1 VTPEPDLNAL
11 VEAGDRGALRTR
23 LLEMH
28 PADVADFVDELADD
42 QRLLVFSLLSN
53 PVAAEVLDEAR
64 EDTTEA
70 LVEGTEWSR
79 LSRVVEELES
89 DAAAELIADLSGD
102 QTEQLLLSMPDSA
115 ARKVASA
122 LSYAEDSAGRLMT
135 TTYAAVRSDRPVRE

>member
-1 VTPEPDLNAL
+1 MTPEPDLNAL

-70 LVEGTEWSR
+70 LVEGTE
-79 LSRVVEELES
+79 
-89 DAAAELIADLSGD
+89 
-102 QTEQLLLSMPDSA
+102 
-115 ARKVASA
+115 
-122 LSYAEDSAGRLMT
+122 
-135 TTYAAVRSDRPVRE
+135 